1 MPDDAVYWLN
11 ATDPASLCGLG
22 LGDLPAELPKRL
34 AGMHLVYRGA
44 DLVVVSRRSGRE
56 MTIRAEPDDPRL
68 PEYLE
73 FLRHLLTRDF
83 QPLRR
88 VAIETINAA
97 AAADSG
103 YVDAL
108 RELFDVNLDY
118 KRVILYH
125 KVAGY

>member
-1 MPDDAVYWLN
+1 MLSPCGGAN
-11 ATDPASLCGLG
+11 APAPPTRARVVSC
-22 LGDLPAELPKRL
+22 LPGSYRNGPRGPSGGAGPRL
-34 AGMHLVYRGA
+34 AAY
-44 DLVVVSRRSGRE
+44 
-56 MTIRAEPDDPRL
+56 I
-68 PEYLE
+68 E

-108 RELFDVNLDY
+108 RELFDANLDY
-118 KRVILYH
+118 KRVILYR
-125 KVAGY
+125 KVAQY